1 MSAFF
6 DQHKFMKKEPSAR
19 TSDPRELMD
28 QVEKRFKKLSA
39 KKKIQTLVD
48 AGILTKNNKVREPY
62 KEVLASI

>member
-1 MSAFF
+1 
-6 DQHKFMKKEPSAR
+6 
-19 TSDPRELMD
+19 MD

>member
-1 MSAFF
+1 
-6 DQHKFMKKEPSAR
+6 MKKEPSAR
-19 TSDPRELMD
+19 TSDPRELMG